1 MYAWFWVDR
10 SVHVLMNGCR
20 ADFYDSLLSYL
31 PSSYDVT
38 IL

>member
-10 SVHVLMNGCR
+10 SVHVLMN
-20 ADFYDSLLSYL
+20 ALKDHFYDSLLSYL
-31 PSSYDVT
+31 PSSYDIT